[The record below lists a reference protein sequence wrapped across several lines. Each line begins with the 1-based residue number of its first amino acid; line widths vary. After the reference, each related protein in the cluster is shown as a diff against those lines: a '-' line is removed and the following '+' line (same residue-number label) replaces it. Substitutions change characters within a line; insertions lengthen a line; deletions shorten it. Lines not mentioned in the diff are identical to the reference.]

1 MLPRLEDE
9 AYGAYRDARILPEL
23 ARLRGSNDPLLDDS
37 YWEMTM
43 AGDASKDGLR
53 EGTFN
58 EGGEEEGEGVL
69 EMLTR
74 RASSPLEERPSD
86 AINST
91 KEGSADMA
99 LCKSRS
105 TLRDEKYLAVA
116 SRPPRRR
123 ARGVIVKLGYI

>member
-1 MLPRLEDE
+1 
-9 AYGAYRDARILPEL
+9 
-23 ARLRGSNDPLLDDS
+23 
-37 YWEMTM
+37 M

-69 EMLTR
+69 DMLTR
-74 RASSPLEERPSD
+74 RATSPLEERPSD

-105 TLRDEKYLAVA
+105 TLRDEKYLTCSAACWFYNFWKV
-116 SRPPRRR
+116 R
-123 ARGVIVKLGYI
+123 